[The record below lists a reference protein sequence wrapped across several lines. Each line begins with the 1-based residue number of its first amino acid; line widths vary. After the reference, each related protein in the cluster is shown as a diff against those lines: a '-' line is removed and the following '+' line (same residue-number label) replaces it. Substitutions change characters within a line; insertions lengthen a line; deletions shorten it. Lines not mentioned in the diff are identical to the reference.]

1 MVVTAPSCKSTVA
14 SGACTRKAEPPVIS
28 YSLTRPCDKTART
41 IILAKSKSETA
52 STTLSLAREAA
63 LRCTSCPAI
72 DGRATGIVVK
82 GQHEDASARI
92 HHSNRHANRRGW
104 RVIETERS
112 EENQWP
118 LPQAERE
125 ACFRRMIKRCFNAA
139 CAGSCISTH
148 SHHRAKSHNWMAS
161 GNGLTGLD
169 NGMPCDCNGTECG
182 IPP

>member
-104 RVIETERS
+104 RVIETESRARS
-112 EENQWP
+112 VFQKDDQTMLQRCLCWFLHLDALTSSREK
-118 LPQAERE
+118 PQLDG
-125 ACFRRMIKRCFNAA
+125 FRKRAD
-139 CAGSCISTH
+139 
-148 SHHRAKSHNWMAS
+148 RAR
-161 GNGLTGLD
+161 
-169 NGMPCDCNGTECG
+169 
-182 IPP
+182 